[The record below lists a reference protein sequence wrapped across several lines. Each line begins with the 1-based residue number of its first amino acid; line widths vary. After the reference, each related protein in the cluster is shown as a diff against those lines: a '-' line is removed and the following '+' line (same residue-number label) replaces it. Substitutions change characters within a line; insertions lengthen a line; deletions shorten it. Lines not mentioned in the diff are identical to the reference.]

1 MQALTFTV
9 HGDLATSEG
18 GLKEEGGG
26 SRGRCRHGQVQG
38 GLAPVEG
45 AMEESGGLSRGM
57 CRLVQVQGGS
67 APGERAI
74 YYVHPPHTLH
84 VKYHISQ

>member
-9 HGDLATSEG
+9 YGDLAHSEG

-45 AMEESGGLSRGM
+45 AMQELGGRSKGG
-57 CRLVQVQGGS
+57 CRLGQVQVGS
-67 APGERAI
+67 APGDTPCKIQEFGLGAGAG
-74 YYVHPPHTLH
+74 LD
-84 VKYHISQ
+84 